1 MELNY
6 SGRNVTVSDRFREYV
21 DEKMV
26 KIEQLTNKVQRIDV
40 KVVKEPHARNQSTA
54 LSVELTVVGRGPAIR
69 AEATGAEKFAAFDVA
84 FSKLLERL
92 RKARDKQKVHRGNHT
107 PVAVHQATS
116 GLPTI
121 GAGKTLVEQAMENQV
136 AEEAAQNSED
146 SQYTPVVI
154 RRKVFPAEVMSIDD
168 AVDRMELVGHPF
180 YLFIDEANGSH
191 SVVYRR
197 HQYQYG
203 VLTLDPSLNEDDEL
217 PTEVRGYRD
226 SEVSTDA

>member
-6 SGRNVTVSDRFREYV
+6 SGRNITVSDRFREYV
-21 DEKMV
+21 DEKMPKV
-26 KIEQLTNKVQRIDV
+26 EQLTTKVQRIDV

-54 LSVELTVVGRGPAIR
+54 MSVELTVVGRGPAIR
-69 AEATGAEKFAAFDVA
+69 AEANGADKFAAFDVA

-92 RKARDKQKVHRGNHT
+92 RKARDKRKVHRGNHT

-116 GLPTI
+116 GLPEISTD
-121 GAGKTLVEQAMENQV
+121 KSLVEQTLENQ
-136 AEEAAQNSED
+136 AADAAATGQGD
-146 SQYTPVVI
+146 SAYTPVVI

-168 AVDRMELVGHPF
+168 AVDRMEMVGHPF

-191 SVVYRR
+191 SVVYHR

-203 VLTLDPSLNEDDEL
+203 VITLDPSLNEDEEL
-217 PTEVRGYRD
+217 PAEVRGYRD

>member
-1 MELNY
+1 
-6 SGRNVTVSDRFREYV
+6 
-21 DEKMV
+21 
-26 KIEQLTNKVQRIDV
+26 
-40 KVVKEPHARNQSTA
+40 
-54 LSVELTVVGRGPAIR
+54 
-69 AEATGAEKFAAFDVA
+69 
-84 FSKLLERL
+84 
-92 RKARDKQKVHRGNHT
+92 
-107 PVAVHQATS
+107 
-116 GLPTI
+116 
-121 GAGKTLVEQAMENQV
+121 MENQA